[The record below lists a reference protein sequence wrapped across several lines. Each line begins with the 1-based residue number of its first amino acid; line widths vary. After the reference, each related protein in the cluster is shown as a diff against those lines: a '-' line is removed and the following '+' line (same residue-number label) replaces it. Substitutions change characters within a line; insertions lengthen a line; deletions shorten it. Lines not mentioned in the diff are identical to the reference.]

1 LQFTIELS
9 EENIHRLLD
18 LTGYYFEDVTD
29 VEDEDV
35 ELMITELLE

>member
-1 LQFTIELS
+1 
-9 EENIHRLLD
+9 

-35 ELMITELLE
+35 ELMITELLEWAYAKDRNVLYLW